1 MRARL
6 PFLFPRPREVVQRG
20 GFLPLPKKM
29 TLVVEAAPAGWSL
42 LADAAQS
49 FLDRA
54 GVPLV
59 LCEGE
64 GKFSCAGKIVCAK
77 EIPAEGY
84 ALTVGMEEVFL
95 RAADACG
102 AFYGVQTLTQLWDA
116 AAGGLVCAEIT
127 DAPELAVRGFM
138 LDISRCKVPTLAAL
152 EELVSQLAA
161 LRINQLQLYTEHTYA
176 FPGHEIVWR
185 DASPMTAEELQK
197 LDQWC
202 RAHGIELVPNLQSF
216 GHMDRWLKHAPYREL
231 AECPEGFFYE
241 LINAHRA
248 AGTLRPNQAS
258 LDFVGELYDAYLA
271 NFSSDQLNIGGDEP
285 WELGKGWSA
294 AQCAV
299 RGKHAV
305 YCEHLNGIHR
315 LVTERG
321 RKMQFWADIL
331 LEDPAHAGMAP
342 RDAIPVIWGYDAGH
356 PFPKQCESLKR
367 LGYHYLVAPG
377 ASSWQSFHGRLDNA
391 LTNVNEAVR
400 AAQAHGAGGILLT
413 AWGDNGNHHPW
424 FVAYPALAA
433 AAGQAWCL
441 AANAGV
447 DLAAAVG
454 RVFLR
459 GDTALAE
466 EILAMGKVDGFFPK
480 QIRNKSVLWSLL
492 CDTEEVVRGLWEEM
506 PRAALGDVVAAADRW
521 LRFSSEKNPVVIE
534 EMRVSCALQLMA
546 VRRAE
551 LLLGEGKSET
561 AARRALA
568 EEMAPVL
575 AAYEQVWLRRAR
587 PGGLE
592 ESVSRLRGEVG

>member
-20 GFLPLPKKM
+20 GFLFLPEKM
-29 TLVVEAAPAGWSL
+29 TLAVAAAPEGWAELAG
-42 LADAAQS
+42 AAQR
-49 FLDRA
+49 FLERV

-59 LCEGE
+59 LREGE
-64 GKFSCAGKIVCAK
+64 EEISGAGRIVRAK

-84 ALTVGMEEVFL
+84 ALTIDAEKITL
-95 RAADACG
+95 RVADARG
-102 AFYGVQTLTQLWDA
+102 AFYGVQTLARLWDA
-116 AAGGLVCAEIT
+116 AAGGLVCVEIT

-138 LDISRCKVPTLAAL
+138 LDVSRCKVPTMAAL
-152 EELVSQLAA
+152 EELVSQMAE
-161 LRINQLQLYTEHTYA
+161 LRLNQLQLYTEHTYA

-185 DASPMTAEELQK
+185 DASPMTAAELQK

-231 AECPEGFFYE
+231 AECPDGFFYE
-241 LINAHRA
+241 LTNAHRA
-248 AGTLRPNQAS
+248 AGTLRPDRTS
-258 LDFVGELYDAYLA
+258 LDFVGELYDAYLP
-271 NFSSDQLNIGGDEP
+271 NFSSGQINIGGDEP

-294 AQCAV
+294 AQCAA
-299 RGKHAV
+299 RGRHAV

-315 LVTERG
+315 LVKERG
-321 RKMQFWADIL
+321 KKMQFWADIL
-331 LEDPAHAGMAP
+331 LEDPAHAGQAP
-342 RDAIPVIWGYDAGH
+342 CEAIPVIWGYDAGH
-356 PFPKQCESLKR
+356 PFPEQCATLER
-367 LGYHYLVAPG
+367 LGYRYLVAPG

-391 LTNVNEAVR
+391 LANVNEAVR
-400 AAQAHGAGGILLT
+400 AAQGHGAAGILLT

-424 FVAYPALAA
+424 FVMYPALAA

-441 AANAGV
+441 TANAGV

-459 GDTALAE
+459 GDTALAK
-466 EILAMGKVDGFFPK
+466 EILALGQVDGFFPQ

-492 CDTEEVVRGLWEEM
+492 CDAEETVRGFGEKGLH
-506 PRAALGDVVAAADRW
+506 AALGEVVAAADRW
-521 LRFSSEKNPVVIE
+521 LRISSEENPVVVE
-534 EMRVSCALQLMA
+534 ELRVACALQLMA

-551 LLLGEGKSET
+551 LLLGKGKSDAE
-561 AARRALA
+561 ARSEMA

-575 AAYEQVWLRRAR
+575 AAYEKAWLRRAR
-587 PGGLE
+587 PGGLA
-592 ESVSRLRGEVG
+592 ESVARLRGEGL